1 VTTVP
6 ASNDIDASGAV
17 IFSPDSRTL
26 IGLRS
31 GRIFVRDLRTG
42 RTTVPDL
49 GLPQLIQI
57 TARIDR

>member
-1 VTTVP
+1 
-6 ASNDIDASGAV
+6 V